1 MEMGFST
8 EGWQDDSLGKGTCR
22 QARWP
27 GFNPQNYPQIS
38 HGGGKEL
45 TSTLSFDP
53 SPHAMAHIAS
63 HHEHKI
69 EKKNQSEILDMKS
82 S

>member
-8 EGWQDDSLGKGTCR
+8 ARLIRETHLLPCQMTWLQPPKLSPNLTRWRERTDSHIVL
-22 QARWP
+22 W
-27 GFNPQNYPQIS
+27 S
-38 HGGGKEL
+38 L
-45 TSTLSFDP
+45 
-53 SPHAMAHIAS
+53 PHAMAHIAS